1 MERKTR
7 KSWTRQPRHKA
18 RPYLKNN
25 HAERTGSMAQMVDH
39 LLGKHEKERKK
50 ERKYDALNSNPN
62 TAKINKQ
69 KNIK

>member
-1 MERKTR
+1 
-7 KSWTRQPRHKA
+7 
-18 RPYLKNN
+18 
-25 HAERTGSMAQMVDH
+25 MAQMVDH
-39 LLGKHEKERKK
+39 LLGKHEK